1 MTPSPRGRR
10 WSVAAAPRRPHPPS
24 PDAPGTESRS
34 PALSPGREA
43 WRDWPKGRRRRTMTG
58 VRQVGRGAAP
68 SDRGGTCR
76 EPRWPQRPAQN
87 SPPHSGGSAQVGAA
101 VHLRMRRR
109 PAPRWPAGKARP
121 LVPAT
126 RFRSRPL
133 RWLTSPWPAGFHLA
147 WFCVVHCGCARS
159 RFCLRSPL
167 SASAVGPA
175 HSCHHLWTSSGLQ
188 GPP

>member
-109 PAPRWPAGKARP
+109 PAPRWPAEETARW
-121 LVPAT
+121 
-126 RFRSRPL
+126 RSQFQR
-133 RWLTSPWPAGFHLA
+133 G
-147 WFCVVHCGCARS
+147 
-159 RFCLRSPL
+159 LRSCRALGATAPGIL
-167 SASAVGPA
+167 PADTQLVFRGPHA
-175 HSCHHLWTSSGLQ
+175 F
-188 GPP
+188 PV